1 MAIRKI
7 NLTTEEIRHLA
18 ELKRKMDAGIQ
29 PYVIIDNMRMAVS
42 QKIMQELELK
52 NGQTINLLIHIHI
65 IQLAL
70 AENIASMAIKKA
82 MEQSKYP
89 QQKN

>member
-18 ELKRKMDAGIQ
+18 ELERKMDAGIQ

-89 QQKN
+89 QQKS